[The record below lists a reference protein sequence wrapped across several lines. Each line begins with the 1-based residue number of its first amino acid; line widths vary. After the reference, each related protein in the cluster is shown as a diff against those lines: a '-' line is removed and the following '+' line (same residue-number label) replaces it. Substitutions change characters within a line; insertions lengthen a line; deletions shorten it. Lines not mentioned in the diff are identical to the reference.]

1 MISQEIIKKYCV
13 KIMIFNSW
21 KKRKASSNK
30 TKAPN
35 KEGLN
40 KENNDNFN
48 EVKLEEVNSPSL
60 LGKEIKII
68 GKISSKGALQLDGIL
83 EGEIIASKLVIEKS
97 AKVVGSV
104 TSEDL
109 VIKGRIIG
117 PVFGKKVRFGSSA
130 RVEGDTFHETIAIE
144 DGAYYEGS
152 IRRHVGEAKKS
163 KEPFIGTL
171 IKKS

>member
-1 MISQEIIKKYCV
+1 
-13 KIMIFNSW
+13 MIFSSW
-21 KKRKASSNK
+21 KKKKTSSDGAK
-30 TKAPN
+30 SSTKEVSKEKNEPN
-35 KEGLN
+35 SNIGIFDGGN
-40 KENNDNFN
+40 T
-48 EVKLEEVNSPSL
+48 PSL

-68 GKISSKGALQLDGIL
+68 GQISSKGAIQLDGIV
-83 EGEIIASKLVIEKS
+83 EGEITASKLVVEKS

-152 IRRHVGEAKKS
+152 IRRQSTVTDTPTKLFNDHLAKTK
-163 KEPFIGTL
+163 
-171 IKKS
+171 

>member
-1 MISQEIIKKYCV
+1 MV
-13 KIMIFNSW
+13 FNLW
-21 KKRKASSNK
+21 KKRKVGSDK
-30 TKAPN
+30 TQLVSKN
-35 KEGLN
+35 ITKKEDAN
-40 KENNDNFN
+40 NFKEIELDQD
-48 EVKLEEVNSPSL
+48 NSPSL

-68 GKISSKGALQLDGIL
+68 GKISSKGALQLDGDL
-83 EGEIIASKLVIEKS
+83 EGEITASKLVIEKS

-104 TSEDL
+104 TSDDL

-152 IRRHVGEAKKS
+152 IRRHVGNTERPNKLLKNTSAKKN
-163 KEPFIGTL
+163 
-171 IKKS
+171 

>member
-1 MISQEIIKKYCV
+1 
-13 KIMIFNSW
+13 MIFSSW
-21 KKRKASSNK
+21 KKKKTSSDRAKSTTKEVSIEENK
-30 TKAPN
+30 THRN
-35 KEGLN
+35 SGIFDE
-40 KENNDNFN
+40 ENT
-48 EVKLEEVNSPSL
+48 PSL
-60 LGKEIKII
+60 LGKEIKIV
-68 GKISSKGALQLDGIL
+68 GQISSKGAIQLDGIL
-83 EGEIIASKLVIEKS
+83 EGEITASKLVIEKS

-152 IRRHVGEAKKS
+152 IRRHSTETDTPAKLFNDPLAKT
-163 KEPFIGTL
+163 K
-171 IKKS
+171 

>member
-1 MISQEIIKKYCV
+1 
-13 KIMIFNSW
+13 MIFNSW
-21 KKRKASSNK
+21 KKKRANSDKATSSTKEVFKEKNNNNHNK
-30 TKAPN
+30 
-35 KEGLN
+35 GIL
-40 KENNDNFN
+40 D
-48 EVKLEEVNSPSL
+48 VDSIPSL

-68 GKISSKGALQLDGIL
+68 GKISSKGAVQLDGIL
-83 EGEIIASKLVIEKS
+83 EGEITASKLVIEKS

-152 IRRHVGEAKKS
+152 IRRQSIDKDLPTKLFDNPLV
-163 KEPFIGTL
+163 KE
-171 IKKS
+171 K

>member
-1 MISQEIIKKYCV
+1 
-13 KIMIFNSW
+13 MIFNSW
-21 KKRKASSNK
+21 KNKKANSDETKLFPKEQRLVDTSNTYSGSDSNK
-30 TKAPN
+30 SST
-35 KEGLN
+35 
-40 KENNDNFN
+40 
-48 EVKLEEVNSPSL
+48 SSL
-60 LGKEIKII
+60 LGKDIKII
-68 GKISSKGALQLDGIL
+68 GKISSKGALQLDGTL
-83 EGEIIASKLVIEKS
+83 EGEITASKLVIETS

-152 IRRHVGEAKKS
+152 IRRHSGELNAVVTLKDKTS
-163 KEPFIGTL
+163 KN
-171 IKKS
+171 

>member
-1 MISQEIIKKYCV
+1 
-13 KIMIFNSW
+13 MIFNSW
-21 KKRKASSNK
+21 KKIRARSEK
-30 TKAPN
+30 TKSFN
-35 KEGLN
+35 KKPPQEENNNNFNGFELDGLN
-40 KENNDNFN
+40 A
-48 EVKLEEVNSPSL
+48 PSL
-60 LGKEIKII
+60 LGKDIKIY
-68 GKISSKGALQLDGIL
+68 GKISSKGALQLDGVL
-83 EGEIIASKLVIEKS
+83 EGEITASKLVIEKS

-152 IRRHVGEAKKS
+152 IRRHLGKHDEPEGPVIRALTKKS
-163 KEPFIGTL
+163 
-171 IKKS
+171 

>member
-1 MISQEIIKKYCV
+1 
-13 KIMIFNSW
+13 MIFNSW
-21 KKRKASSNK
+21 KNRKANSDQTEPLKKEQREADTSNTYSDSSPHK
-30 TKAPN
+30 
-35 KEGLN
+35 
-40 KENNDNFN
+40 
-48 EVKLEEVNSPSL
+48 NSTSSL
-60 LGKEIKII
+60 LGNGIKII
-68 GKISSKGALQLDGIL
+68 GKISSKGAIQLDGIL
-83 EGEIIASKLVIEKS
+83 EGEIKASKLVIEKS

-152 IRRHVGEAKKS
+152 IRRHSGELNSIVKLKDNAS
-163 KEPFIGTL
+163 
-171 IKKS
+171 

>member
-1 MISQEIIKKYCV
+1 
-13 KIMIFNSW
+13 MIFNSW
-21 KKRKASSNK
+21 KKIRARSDK
-30 TKAPN
+30 TKSFN
-35 KEGLN
+35 KKATQE
-40 KENNDNFN
+40 ENNDNFDGVELDGLN
-48 EVKLEEVNSPSL
+48 APSL
-60 LGKEIKII
+60 LGKDIKIY
-68 GKISSKGALQLDGIL
+68 GKISSKGALQLDGVL
-83 EGEIIASKLVIEKS
+83 EGEITASKLVIEKS

-152 IRRHVGEAKKS
+152 IRRQVSEINTQKESMISSLVKKS
-163 KEPFIGTL
+163 
-171 IKKS
+171 

>member
-1 MISQEIIKKYCV
+1 
-13 KIMIFNSW
+13 MIFNSW
-21 KKRKASSNK
+21 KNRKTNSNK
-30 TKAPN
+30 AKSFS
-35 KEGLN
+35 KEQSRAVTS
-40 KENNDNFN
+40 DNYSQSHSY
-48 EVKLEEVNSPSL
+48 ESSTSSL

-68 GKISSKGALQLDGIL
+68 GKISSKGALQLDGTL
-83 EGEIIASKLVIEKS
+83 EGEITASKLVIEKS

-152 IRRHVGEAKKS
+152 IRRHIAELDNVNKPKDSTS
-163 KEPFIGTL
+163 KN
-171 IKKS
+171 

>member
-1 MISQEIIKKYCV
+1 
-13 KIMIFNSW
+13 MIFNSW
-21 KKRKASSNK
+21 KNRKANSEK
-30 TKAPN
+30 TKSLPKQPHQ
-35 KEGLN
+35 KESASIFSESEFEGSS
-40 KENNDNFN
+40 
-48 EVKLEEVNSPSL
+48 SPSL
-60 LGKEIKII
+60 LGKEIKVI
-68 GKISSKGALQLDGIL
+68 GKITSKGALLLDGVL
-83 EGEIIASKLVIEKS
+83 EGEIKASKLVIEKS

-152 IRRHVGEAKKS
+152 IRRYSSDSDTSKS
-163 KEPFIGTL
+163 LTKENL
-171 IKKS
+171 VESN

>member
-1 MISQEIIKKYCV
+1 MMIL
-13 KIMIFNSW
+13 NLW
-21 KKRKASSNK
+21 KKRKVGSDK
-30 TKAPN
+30 TQLVSENTTK
-35 KEGLN
+35 KEHAIN
-40 KENNDNFN
+40 FKEI
-48 EVKLEEVNSPSL
+48 KLDEDNSPSL

-68 GKISSKGALQLDGIL
+68 GKISSKGALQLDGDL
-83 EGEIIASKLVIEKS
+83 EGEITASKLVIEKS

-104 TSEDL
+104 TSDDL

-152 IRRHVGEAKKS
+152 IKRHVG
-163 KEPFIGTL
+163 GTERPNKL
-171 IKKS
+171 LKNK

>member
-1 MISQEIIKKYCV
+1 
-13 KIMIFNSW
+13 MIFNTW
-21 KKRKASSNK
+21 KNKKANSDKAKPLKKEQREAETSN
-30 TKAPN
+30 TYPDSN
-35 KEGLN
+35 SH
-40 KENNDNFN
+40 DN
-48 EVKLEEVNSPSL
+48 STSSL
-60 LGKEIKII
+60 LGKGIKII
-68 GKISSKGALQLDGIL
+68 GKISSKGAIQLDGIL
-83 EGEIIASKLVIEKS
+83 EGEIKASKLVIEKS

-152 IRRHVGEAKKS
+152 IRRHSGELNSAS
-163 KEPFIGTL
+163 KL
-171 IKKS
+171 KDNAS

>member
-1 MISQEIIKKYCV
+1 
-13 KIMIFNSW
+13 MIFNSW
-21 KKRKASSNK
+21 KKRKDGSDKKNSYSK
-30 TKAPN
+30 EPTK
-35 KEGLN
+35 E
-40 KENNDNFN
+40 ENNDDFSS
-48 EVKLEEVNSPSL
+48 VKFDKGNLPSL
-60 LGKEIKII
+60 LGKEIKIV
-68 GKISSKGALQLDGIL
+68 GKVSSKGALQLDGVL

-152 IRRHVGEAKKS
+152 IRRHVSDTEAPKRLIKGNLVKEAK
-163 KEPFIGTL
+163 
-171 IKKS
+171 

>member
-1 MISQEIIKKYCV
+1 
-13 KIMIFNSW
+13 MIFNSW
-21 KKRKASSNK
+21 KNKKANSDKAKPFQKDKREAEISN
-30 TKAPN
+30 TYSDSN
-35 KEGLN
+35 SH
-40 KENNDNFN
+40 DN
-48 EVKLEEVNSPSL
+48 STSSL
-60 LGKEIKII
+60 LGKGIKII
-68 GKISSKGALQLDGIL
+68 GKISSKGAIQLDGIL
-83 EGEIIASKLVIEKS
+83 EGEIKASKLVIEKT

-152 IRRHVGEAKKS
+152 IRRHSGELGNVS
-163 KEPFIGTL
+163 KL
-171 IKKS
+171 KDNAS

>member
-1 MISQEIIKKYCV
+1 
-13 KIMIFNSW
+13 MIFNSW
-21 KKRKASSNK
+21 KNRKANSEK
-30 TKAPN
+30 TKSLP
-35 KEGLN
+35 KQPHREQSDSIFSTS
-40 KENNDNFN
+40 EFEDSS
-48 EVKLEEVNSPSL
+48 SPSL

-68 GKISSKGALQLDGIL
+68 GKITSKGALQLDGVL
-83 EGEIIASKLVIEKS
+83 EGEIKAAKLVIEKS

-109 VIKGRIIG
+109 VIRGRIIG

-152 IRRHVGEAKKS
+152 IRRHGSDSDTSKK
-163 KEPFIGTL
+163 L
-171 IKKS
+171 IKDDLVESS

>member
-1 MISQEIIKKYCV
+1 
-13 KIMIFNSW
+13 MIFNSW
-21 KKRKASSNK
+21 KNRKANSEK
-30 TKAPN
+30 TKSLL
-35 KEGLN
+35 KEPHQDESDGIFSGS
-40 KENNDNFN
+40 EF
-48 EVKLEEVNSPSL
+48 EGSSSPSL
-60 LGKEIKII
+60 LGKEIKVI
-68 GKISSKGALQLDGIL
+68 GKITSKGALRLDGVL
-83 EGEIIASKLVIEKS
+83 EGEIKASKLVIEKS

-152 IRRHVGEAKKS
+152 IRRYSSDPDTPK
-163 KEPFIGTL
+163 TL
-171 IKKS
+171 IKDNLVKSS

>member
-1 MISQEIIKKYCV
+1 
-13 KIMIFNSW
+13 MIFNPW
-21 KKRKASSNK
+21 KNRKANSEK
-30 TKAPN
+30 TKSLSKQPHQEESASIFSGSEF
-35 KEGLN
+35 EGSS
-40 KENNDNFN
+40 
-48 EVKLEEVNSPSL
+48 SPSL
-60 LGKEIKII
+60 LGKEIKVI
-68 GKISSKGALQLDGIL
+68 GKITSKGALRLDGVL
-83 EGEIIASKLVIEKS
+83 EGEIKASKLVIEKS

-152 IRRHVGEAKKS
+152 IRRYGNDSDTSKK
-163 KEPFIGTL
+163 L
-171 IKKS
+171 IKDDLVESS